1 MASRDQARWLLA
13 DGKALWQARPT
24 VHRNGNDW
32 SELFPAVVTA
42 VQQFD
47 ISSCLIDGEIVVCDE
62 HGLGRDD
69 GEIERV
75 ITAMS
80 ERPGGGLT
88 TCLSAQRRKS
98 KSHPQDVARRHR
110 PPSIDPSENRHSDI
124 NEIKGF

>member
-1 MASRDQARWLLA
+1 MAKRSGRRVRLF
-13 DGKALWQARPT
+13 T
-24 VHRNGNDW
+24 RNGNDW

-47 ISSCLIDGEIVVCDE
+47 ISSCLIDGEIVVCDG

-88 TCLSAQRRKS
+88 ACLSAQRRKS

-110 PPSIDPSENRHSDI
+110 PRPRSTPRKIAILTLMKSS
-124 NEIKGF
+124 